1 MFRLRFVSGVA
12 LAVALSIA
20 GAVQAAPPLMRDLGG
35 VKLGESGDSAT
46 AVLGKPT
53 EVSGDF
59 ALPENVAPSG
69 GVIYKLSDEAQV
81 VLLVGR
87 IFPMEARIV
96 QISVQGEPGEKTRP
110 FNVDGIGLGATE
122 QAVKQKFGAP
132 DREIVHEGTPMKSIA
147 YKESNVAF
155 AFFDGKVASISV
167 LYRNQMMFDDIRDR
181 SEVKPV
187 DIWLDLGDMRVR
199 GAQYESAEEC
209 FLKALEL
216 EPKNNQAKLKLGG
229 VYYVRGE
236 WDKAETSFK
245 EVLAVE
251 PNNALATYNLA
262 RVNIRKKNLAEGR
275 RLLTRTITLDPS
287 SAAAYNEL
295 GLLDEIEKKLDEAE
309 RSFRK
314 AAELAPNSSGPRQNI
329 ARILLVKGDKK
340 GAIDQYSEALR
351 MELRDQTPDPNAVRS
366 LREIL
371 NKLREETASEG
382 SGVSPG

>member
-1 MFRLRFVSGVA
+1 MGKPALVA
-12 LAVALSIA
+12 ALIFAVTGSAFA
-20 GAVQAAPPLMRDLGG
+20 TPPLMRDLGG

-59 ALPENVAPSG
+59 ALPENIAPSG
-69 GVIYKLSDEAQV
+69 GVIYKLGEESQV
-81 VLLVGR
+81 VLLVGK
-87 IFPMEARIV
+87 IFPMEARIL
-96 QISVQGEPGEKTRP
+96 QISVQGEPNEKTRP
-110 FNVDGIGLGATE
+110 FNVEGIGLGATE

-132 DREIVHEGTPMKSIA
+132 DREIVHEGTPIKSIA
-147 YKESNVAF
+147 YKDSNVAI
-155 AFFDGKVASISV
+155 ALYDGKVASLSII
-167 LYRNQMMFDDIRDR
+167 YRNQMMFEDIKAR
-181 SEVKPV
+181 SQVKPV

-216 EPKNNQAKLKLGG
+216 DPKNNQARLKLGG
-229 VYYVRGE
+229 VHYVRGE
-236 WDKAETSFK
+236 WDKAEALFK
-245 EVLAVE
+245 EVLAAE

-295 GLLDEIEKKLDEAE
+295 GLLDEIEKKLDDAE
-309 RSFRK
+309 KNFLK
-314 AAELAPNSSGPRQNI
+314 AAELAPNNSGPRQNV
-329 ARILLVKGDKK
+329 ARILLVKGNKK

-351 MELRDQTPDPNAVRS
+351 MELRDQYPDPNTVRS

-382 SGVSPG
+382 TTVSPG

>member
-1 MFRLRFVSGVA
+1 MLGMPVLATA
-12 LAVALSIA
+12 LAIA
-20 GAVQAAPPLMRDLGG
+20 FAGSVLAAPPVLRELGG

-69 GVIYKLSDEAQV
+69 GVIYRLGDETQV
-81 VLLVGR
+81 VLLVGK
-87 IFPMEARIV
+87 IFPMEARIL
-96 QISVQGEPGEKTRP
+96 QISVQGEPNEKTRP

-122 QAVKQKFGAP
+122 QAVRQKFGAP

-147 YKESNVAF
+147 YKDSNVAI
-155 AFFDGKVASISV
+155 ALYDGKVASISII
-167 LYRNQMMFDDIRDR
+167 YRNQMMFEDIKAR
-181 SEVKPV
+181 SQVKPV

-199 GAQYESAEEC
+199 GAQYDSAEEC
-209 FLKALEL
+209 FNNALL
-216 EPKNNQAKLKLGG
+216 LDPKNTQAKLKLGG
-229 VYYVRGE
+229 VFYVRGD
-236 WDKAETSFK
+236 WDKAEANFR
-245 EVLAVE
+245 EVLAAE
-251 PNNALATYNLA
+251 PNNAVATYNLA
-262 RVNIRKKNLAEGR
+262 RVNIRKKNFAEGR

-309 RSFRK
+309 KNFRK

-329 ARILLVKGDKK
+329 ARILLVKGNKK

-351 MELRDQTPDPNAVRS
+351 MELRDQTPDPGVVRS

-382 SGVSPG
+382 SGVNPG